1 MEDTENINY
10 KELDRKAILDYL
22 ASQDGEILV
31 AKVMTDSGADKL
43 RVYTILFELQLEGLV
58 KVVKASEF
66 GTPETIT
73 FCKE

>member
-1 MEDTENINY
+1 MEDTDRINY
-10 KELDRKAILDYL
+10 KERDRKAIIDYL
-22 ASQDGEILV
+22 SKQDGEVLV
-31 AKVMTDSGADKL
+31 AKVMTDSGAEKL
-43 RVYTILFELQLEGLV
+43 RVYTILFELQMEGLV